1 MTDVFLFG
9 RFVLARAKISAA
21 LSDTAPVQTRFTT
34 GKVYRC
40 CCYRPLPILLSF
52 EMFFTGLVAYLI
64 PTLFPP
70 NTGGTARQQFFCVYV
85 YYTTRYARSLCV
97 CVSVCIHCC

>member
-1 MTDVFLFG
+1 MTDIFLFG

-34 GKVYRC
+34 GKVCRC

-64 PTLFPP
+64 PTLSPP
-70 NTGGTARQQFFCVYV
+70 PQHRGHGSATVL
-85 YYTTRYARSLCV
+85 LCV
-97 CVSVCIHCC
+97 CLLHNEIRS